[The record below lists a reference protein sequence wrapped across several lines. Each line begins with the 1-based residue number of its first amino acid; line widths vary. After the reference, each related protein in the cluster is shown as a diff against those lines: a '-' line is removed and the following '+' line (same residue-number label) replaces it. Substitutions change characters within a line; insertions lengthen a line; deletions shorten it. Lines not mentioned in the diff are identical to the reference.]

1 MLTLCTDVRRHT
13 PSLLNPEA
21 SYVYDTNTL
30 VVPLSIMFDHRID
43 DLEVNVFRK
52 VKIAFNILRAMVKL
66 YDDIGSV
73 INEKAFFENWVSGY
87 ALLKTNDLERC
98 IKRQY
103 QLRKNE
109 NSVYGRPEIAAL
121 ENFADFIGMAATIKY
136 FRETVRRKAYPRS
149 DYRLQ
154 DFKLL
159 SSEQLLFYAVGEE
172 FCERWPNP
180 KTEDGKA
187 TLARYSQSDFY
198 PNRKRLTKI
207 FDSMELLH
215 ETFRCLSRAA
225 CKVLNSDYPENDTLQ
240 SSLSIFSI
248 L

>member
-1 MLTLCTDVRRHT
+1 M
-13 PSLLNPEA
+13 SLHNA
-21 SYVYDTNTL
+21 ACSG
-30 VVPLSIMFDHRID
+30 
-43 DLEVNVFRK
+43 K
-52 VKIAFNILRAMVKL
+52 VKIAFNILRAMAKL

-109 NSVYGRPEIAAL
+109 NPVYGRPDIAAL

-172 FCERWPNP
+172 FCEIWPNP

-187 TLARYSQSDFY
+187 TLA
-198 PNRKRLTKI
+198 RLTKI

-225 CKVLNSDYPENDTLQ
+225 CKVLASDYPENDTLQ

-248 L
+248 F